1 MGTFYVKGSIENIVR
16 REKFVEVPHMLVE
29 TDSEHTWVPAK
40 LLETIGVKREK
51 KDLEFQMANG
61 QVITRTIGFAIVRCG
76 EHFTIDEVV
85 FAEEGDLP
93 LLGARSLEGMN
104 LSVDS
109 RRKKLVAAGPIPA
122 A

>member
-1 MGTFYVKGSIENIVR
+1 MGTFYVQGKIEHIVR
-16 REKFVEVPHMLVE
+16 REKSVDLPQMSV
-29 TDSEHTWVPAK
+29 DNGSEHTWVPGK
-40 LLETIGVKREK
+40 LLEKIGVKREK
-51 KDLEFQMANG
+51 KDLAFQMANG
-61 QVITRTIGFAIVRCG
+61 QLITRNVGFAIVRCG

-85 FAEEGDLP
+85 FAEEGDWP

-109 RRKKLVAAGPIPA
+109 RRKKLVAAGPFPA